1 MDIHTFDAAIHEILA
16 VLPECNMP
24 LARLRAIVQ
33 AGQLPTVTVI
43 GKYNHGKSRLLNEL
57 IGDDIFSVAD
67 KRETVTLSE
76 HLQHNIR
83 WLDAPGLGADVATID
98 DQHAQDAMW
107 NKADIRLMIHSVREG
122 EFDPYELLLFQQFEQ
137 DATQTQR
144 QSVLVLT
151 QIDQIPDQTVLA
163 HIIDSIQKQAPAATV
178 LPVSATRHRQGIE
191 NSKTLL
197 VQRSG
202 IPELQQTLSRV
213 IEKVPAVRQFEK
225 NKIFTDLTAQL
236 SQLQQTTQANIQQ
249 LSATLDH
256 QRQAFEHD
264 LNQVLDKVRED
275 LQPILHVSGQDD
287 SLEPD
292 SFANMYKVTAGK
304 RDRNRIQVAYSRACI
319 EINSH
324 LVRYG
329 VVSLPDTHKSNVRSL
344 DTVMV
349 AVMGISVKLRKDL
362 KLIFEDESGRQRLR
376 REFAHYFEVSADRMH
391 LKEQLQDSQQQLQQ
405 IQQAQHASATLE
417 LAS

>member
-1 MDIHTFDAAIHEILA
+1 MDIHTFDAATHEILA
-16 VLPECNMP
+16 VLPTYNLP

-83 WLDAPGLGADVATID
+83 WLDAPGLDADVATID

-122 EFDPYELLLFQQFEQ
+122 EFDPYELQLFQQFEQ
-137 DATQTQR
+137 DAAQTQR

-151 QIDQIPDQTVLA
+151 QIDQIPDQAVLT

-191 NSKTLL
+191 NSKALL

-213 IEKVPAVRQFEK
+213 IEKVPAVRQFET
-225 NKIFTDLTAQL
+225 NKIFADLKAQL

-249 LSATLDH
+249 LNATLEH

-264 LNQVLDKVRED
+264 LNQVLNKVRED

-329 VVSLPDTHKSNVRSL
+329 VVGLPDTQKSNVRSL

-391 LKEQLQDSQQQLQQ
+391 LKEQLQDLQQQLKL
-405 IQQAQHASATLE
+405 IQQAQQASANLE

>member
-1 MDIHTFDAAIHEILA
+1 MDIHTFEAATHEILA
-16 VLPECNMP
+16 VLPTYNLP
-24 LARLRAIVQ
+24 LTRLRAIVQ

-67 KRETVTLSE
+67 KRETTTLSE

-83 WLDAPGLGADVATID
+83 WLDAPGLDADVATLD

-122 EFDPYELLLFQQFEQ
+122 EFDPYELQLFQQFEH

-151 QIDQIPDQTVLA
+151 QIDQIPDPAVLT
-163 HIIDSIQKQAPAATV
+163 HIVDSIQKQAPAATV

-191 NSKTLL
+191 NSKALL

-202 IPELQQTLSRV
+202 IPELQQTLSRM

-256 QRQAFEHD
+256 QRQTFEHD

-319 EINSH
+319 DINSH

-329 VVSLPDTHKSNVRSL
+329 VVGLPDTQKSNVRSL

-362 KLIFEDESGRQRLR
+362 KLIFEDESGRQRLH

-391 LKEQLQDSQQQLQQ
+391 LKEQLQDLQQQLQQ
-405 IQQAQHASATLE
+405 IQQAQQASANLE

>member
-1 MDIHTFDAAIHEILA
+1 MDIHTFEAATHEILA
-16 VLPECNMP
+16 VLPTYNLP
-24 LARLRAIVQ
+24 LTRLRAIVQ

-67 KRETVTLSE
+67 KRETTTLSE

-83 WLDAPGLGADVATID
+83 WLDAPGLDADVATLD

-122 EFDPYELLLFQQFEQ
+122 EFDPYELQLFQQFEH

-151 QIDQIPDQTVLA
+151 QIDQIPDPAVLT

-191 NSKTLL
+191 NSKALL

-202 IPELQQTLSRV
+202 IPELQQTLSRM

-256 QRQAFEHD
+256 QRQTFEHD

-319 EINSH
+319 DINSH

-329 VVSLPDTHKSNVRSL
+329 VVGLPDTQKSNVRSL

-391 LKEQLQDSQQQLQQ
+391 LKEQLQDLQQQLQL
-405 IQQAQHASATLE
+405 IQQAQQASATLE